1 MTEEKKQIMIAVLI
15 IWLLLVIFLM
25 IVAQDIS
32 LEIFFV
38 LWMIGLFVIVELIG
52 PSFVQPSYLRYLK
65 FLVAVSV
72 MIFAVIIAQK
82 LMEIFSI

>member
-1 MTEEKKQIMIAVLI
+1 
-15 IWLLLVIFLM
+15 M